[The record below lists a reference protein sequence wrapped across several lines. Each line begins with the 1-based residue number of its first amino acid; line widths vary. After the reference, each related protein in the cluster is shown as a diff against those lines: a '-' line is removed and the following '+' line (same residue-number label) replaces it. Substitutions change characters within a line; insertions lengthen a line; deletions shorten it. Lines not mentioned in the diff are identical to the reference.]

1 MISPG
6 TTSRRAASK
15 LRCDCSSFQ
24 VRTPLVSQVVDEI
37 VHGDPVGQP
46 RPLFTPVNLRKAFS
60 RDLDWSGIRRQR
72 IHLKSCTVFQHGD
85 HRHGTKL
92 LSRVSDQMM
101 HADSPYSS
109 RKAINGS
116 IRDARRAGK

>member
-1 MISPG
+1 MF
-6 TTSRRAASK
+6 RAGFYARVLSHDQQA
-15 LRCDCSSFQ
+15 LAMQ
-24 VRTPLVSQVVDEI
+24 NLMMDEI

-72 IHLKSCTVFQHGD
+72 IHLKSCTVFQQGD

-92 LSRVSDQMM
+92 LSRVSYQMM
-101 HADSPYSS
+101 HADS
-109 RKAINGS
+109 
-116 IRDARRAGK
+116 